1 MEEGNEMKAKVSKVF
16 GAHAGLMSFVLGFTL
31 LASPVFV
38 NVPDPVSNGTGI
50 IQGAQDLDV
59 TIVEV
64 ELVRYKLVSLEC
76 GWDFARYTYDV
87 KLSLVNETASV
98 QYGMVMVSFYDP
110 GQAKEIITTVDDLEV
125 NVAYQGSPVAS
136 FPVFVEVDAG
146 TTQTIEETIVLD
158 GIALDAGEF
167 RLDGTTE
174 AHTVTATTKGEFV
187 SPFGGGTGRVSIL
200 EWLRLI

>member
-1 MEEGNEMKAKVSKVF
+1 MKTKVSKVF
-16 GAHAGLMSFVLGFTL
+16 SAHAGFMSFVLGFTL
-31 LASPVFV
+31 LALPVFAKV
-38 NVPDPVSNGTGI
+38 SDPVSNCTGI

-59 TIVEV
+59 TVVES

-87 KLSLVNETASV
+87 KLSLVNETTST

-110 GQAKEIITTVDDLEV
+110 ERTKEITTTVDDMEV
-125 NVAYQGSPVAS
+125 NVLSQGSPVAS
-136 FPVFVEVDAG
+136 FPIFVEVAAG
-146 TTQTIEETIVLD
+146 TTQTIEKTIVLD
-158 GIALDAGEF
+158 GIALDDGEF
-167 RLDGTTE
+167 RVDGTTE

-187 SPFGGGTGRVSIL
+187 SPFGDGTGRVSIL